1 MYGLY
6 IIEFKNQYSYFH
18 ITHHGLRCTHS
29 STASNRARPAVLV
42 VDSHH
47 DQNNYVRT
55 ALALSTY
62 GCGPLCSKI
71 TEACISLE
79 NESQRILQKRISETV
94 HEH

>member
-1 MYGLY
+1 MAYGVTQ
-6 IIEFKNQYSYFH
+6 KHCQQKSK
-18 ITHHGLRCTHS
+18 TCCM
-29 STASNRARPAVLV
+29 V

-62 GCGPLCSKI
+62 SCGPLCSKI

-79 NESQRILQKRISETV
+79 NESQRILQKRLSETV